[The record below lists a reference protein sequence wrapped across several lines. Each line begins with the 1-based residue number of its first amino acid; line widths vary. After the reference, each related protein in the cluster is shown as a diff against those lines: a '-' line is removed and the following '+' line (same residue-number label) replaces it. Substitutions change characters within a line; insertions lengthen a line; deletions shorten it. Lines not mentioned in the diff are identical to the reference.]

1 MTDEE
6 VDTLLSG
13 VEDNQGQVNYE
24 GPFYFALQIPVCINW
39 NVSLAEFIKIV
50 MSG

>member
-24 GPFYFALQIPVCINW
+24 G
-39 NVSLAEFIKIV
+39 
-50 MSG
+50 MSRHLCSVL